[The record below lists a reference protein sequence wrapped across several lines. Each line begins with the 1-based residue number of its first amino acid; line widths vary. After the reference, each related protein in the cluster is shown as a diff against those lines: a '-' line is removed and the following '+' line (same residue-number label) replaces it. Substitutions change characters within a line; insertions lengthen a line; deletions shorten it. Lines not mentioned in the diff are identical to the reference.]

1 MDKFKKIGYKALFL
15 ITFIIG
21 YLLWALSMVM
31 MTISIVVLRW
41 ASDFMVEFSDD
52 ELDKLWDE
60 LTDNGASMMD
70 DFKSAFLDIKIEL

>member
-1 MDKFKKIGYKALFL
+1 MNKVKEIGYKALFL

-21 YLLWALSMVM
+21 YLLWALSMVT

-41 ASDFMVEFSDD
+41 GSDLMVEFSDD

-60 LTDNGASMMD
+60 MTDNAASMMD
-70 DFKSAFLDIKIEL
+70 DFRSAFLDIKIEL